1 MDTTLKVLIADDHPL
16 MLQAIRRTL
25 EASEGIEVVGEAH
38 TGEEM
43 LALVARRKPQL
54 VLLDLHMPGLNGI
67 ECISELARSWPGV
80 KAVVFSASEDRA
92 SIDGALLAGAS
103 AYILKSVMPVDI
115 PTILRQA
122 STGAVYHA
130 PSAPAVSRDVQE
142 PSSRADLTPRET
154 TILACR
160 RQRPDDE
167 GDQRGAVAQRA
178 HGQVSPDQ
186 HLPQAR
192 RLEPQRRGALR
203 LRERPRLLRRARR
216 RLKLLAR
223 RRGPAAVPVEF
234 SRLRRGADELAAIDE
249 RLPPLERD

>member
-142 PSSRADLTPRET
+142 TSSRADLTPRET
-154 TILACR
+154 TILT
-160 RQRPDDE
+160 
-167 GDQRGAVAQRA
+167 AVANGLTTKAISEELWLSEHTVKFHLTNIYRKL
-178 HGQVSPDQ
+178 GVSN
-186 HLPQAR
+186 R
-192 RLEPQRRGALR
+192 S
-203 LRERPRLLRRARR
+203 
-216 RLKLLAR
+216 
-223 RRGPAAVPVEF
+223 AAVRYAFEN
-234 SRLRRGADELAAIDE
+234 DLAAPTLIAATG
-249 RLPPLERD
+249 